1 MSGTTAED
9 GRTLTMTTTH
19 GFQWRTQQMID
30 IYNLMMFAAFG
41 VVFILWVASEVT
53 Q

>member
-1 MSGTTAED
+1 MGGQGQTDDMVWEYQ
-9 GRTLTMTTTH
+9 R
-19 GFQWRTQQMID
+19 MID

-41 VVFILWVASEVT
+41 VVLTLWVASEVT

>member
-1 MSGTTAED
+1 MGGQGQTD
-9 GRTLTMTTTH
+9 DMV
-19 GFQWRTQQMID
+19 WRDQRMID
-30 IYNLMMFAAFG
+30 IYNAMTFTAFA